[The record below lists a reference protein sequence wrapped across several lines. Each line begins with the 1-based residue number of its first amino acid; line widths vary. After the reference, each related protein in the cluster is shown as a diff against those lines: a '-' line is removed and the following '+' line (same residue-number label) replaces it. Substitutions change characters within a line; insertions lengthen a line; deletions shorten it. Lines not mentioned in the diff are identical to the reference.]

1 MLAHLGL
8 TIASD
13 WMFAPE
19 LADSRVV
26 RVLENWS
33 LPDIDLWAVFPT
45 GRLATAKA
53 RLFAEFVETVMRENG
68 C

>member
-1 MLAHLGL
+1 MARIRNGRYQ
-8 TIASD
+8 
-13 WMFAPE
+13 
-19 LADSRVV
+19 LADGRVV

>member
-1 MLAHLGL
+1 MARSRNGRYQ
-8 TIASD
+8 
-13 WMFAPE
+13 
-19 LADSRVV
+19 LADGRVV